1 MAAATQEEM
10 TQALEAMRALQEQQQ
25 AELLRLAAE
34 SAELR
39 DAVLPGA
46 QLGALTRELV
56 KAVNTFVAARG
67 DMAAGDRRVGSPIDI
82 KGLGK
87 PTTFKNDDVQERRQ
101 QADDVQERFIEWL
114 RKATGFVSA
123 AYGASFRAV
132 LEWAEDQEQP
142 ITPEDL
148 EVQLGAGGADDDV
161 DNIEEKDSQLHV
173 ALRSLTE
180 SFDIVLGATP
190 HGVEALRRLICRWDP
205 ASGGHRRVILRQIAQ
220 PEKAK
225 LAELPGKTEKWDGF
239 LRRYQKCRAG
249 GEVAQKVDDD
259 IKILALEGLVPHE
272 LEQHLAMN
280 RSRLRAYEQVRSEI
294 DAYIGAKHSQGAIS
308 RSSGRKNDDPIDVD
322 SFQKGKGKRKGKG
335 KGKTGGAGA
344 GRGSHAEATCW
355 NCGKPGHRQA
365 EMLESA
371 SAAATGCCEG
381 QGQEGRQ
388 EQGQRTPWKRARPL
402 GSRPRRRLLL
412 AAWTSAAS
420 ASSRRS

>member
-1 MAAATQEEM
+1 MAAATQEEL
-10 TQALEAMRALQEQQQ
+10 TQALGALRALQEQQQ

-34 SAELR
+34 NAELR
-39 DAVLPGA
+39 DAVVPGA

-56 KAVNTFVAARG
+56 NAVNTFATAPG
-67 DMAAGDRRVGSPIDI
+67 DLAVGDRRVRSLIDI

-87 PTTFKNDDVQERRQ
+87 PTTFKIDEK
-101 QADDVQERFIEWL
+101 RFIEWL
-114 RKATGFVSA
+114 RQTTGFVSA